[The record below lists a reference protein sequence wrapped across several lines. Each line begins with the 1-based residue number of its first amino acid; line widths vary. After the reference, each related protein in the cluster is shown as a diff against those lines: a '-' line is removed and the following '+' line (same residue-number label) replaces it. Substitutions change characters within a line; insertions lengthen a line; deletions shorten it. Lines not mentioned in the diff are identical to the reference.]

1 MANYAM
7 SSAGG
12 GLASSVSW
20 MGQKWDEN
28 DGDGK
33 VAAAQTSLTQARL
46 SAPLPPPRETCSPS
60 PRQAYEDNTGRS
72 VEGDST
78 TAKVP
83 LHCSPSS
90 PLSTLGAPLRY
101 V

>member
-33 VAAAQTSLTQARL
+33 VAAAQTSLAQARPV
-46 SAPLPPPRETCSPS
+46 SPPPSPS
-60 PRQAYEDNTGRS
+60 
-72 VEGDST
+72 GDLLTVTS
-78 TAKVP
+78 AG
-83 LHCSPSS
+83 L
-90 PLSTLGAPLRY
+90 
-101 V
+101 